1 MSDSKEKEAK
11 RVRFYIKNDAH
22 IRFKASL
29 EKHQLTMSEFLRA
42 CCQAVSEDN
51 PLMLDYL
58 NHFKETSEKHSKRNN
73 DIIKKDKQKGD
84 ALLEELALVTRRYKT
99 CSTSLPTNTQKFD
112 LKWDFS

>member
-51 PLMLDYL
+51 PLILDYL
-58 NHFKETSEKHSKRNN
+58 NPFKETSEKNSKRNN

-84 ALLEELALVTRRYKT
+84 ALLEEFGIGDEEIQDL
-99 CSTSLPTNTQKFD
+99 FD
-112 LKWDFS
+112 LIADQHPEI